1 MMTDIRIDKRAYAL
15 SAIESIATLQYYCL
29 AAIAKKSSES
39 CTIFARF
46 PGALST
52 ITQLFVVA
60 LLIMRVYAFYQRK
73 AWILWVTI
81 PLGTVA
87 IGISA
92 WGLAQ
97 VRTINL
103 SFGPQT
109 LFRAC
114 VPAELQTRVGMT
126 LSPPDILIFDA
137 CLLQVSVFKASWF
150 ISGAFDTLI
159 FVLTVN
165 KTWNLCREHRQ
176 IGLQSKL
183 SRLLM
188 RDGAMYYGILA
199 ITNLVNVVFFLT
211 DENTFFEQSAGNNS
225 VLSHTL
231 TSTLLSR
238 LILNLREAGAK
249 PESDVTRFSTRLSI
263 VPPEDIMLVP
273 VSTFSNSTATRSS
286 DYTWSSSGGSTTI
299 GGSITKQKT
308 PISIPE
314 TSL

>member
-1 MMTDIRIDKRAYAL
+1 MMTAIRIDKRAYAL

-52 ITQLFVVA
+52 ITQFFVVV

-73 AWILWVTI
+73 AWTLWVTI

-92 WGLAQ
+92 WSLAQ

-103 SFGPQT
+103 SFGPQN

-114 VPAELQTRVGMT
+114 VPAELQTRV
-126 LSPPDILIFDA
+126 
-137 CLLQVSVFKASWF
+137 VFKASWF
-150 ISGAFDTLI
+150 ISGTFDTLI
-159 FVLTVN
+159 FVLTVY
-165 KTWNLCREHRQ
+165 KTWSLCREHRQ

-211 DENTFFEQSAGNNS
+211 DENTFFEQSAGSNS

-238 LILNLREAGAK
+238 LVLNLREAGAK

-273 VSTFSNSTATRSS
+273 ASTFSNSTATRSS
-286 DYTWSSSGGSTTI
+286 DYTWSSSGGGTTV
-299 GGSITKQKT
+299 GSSIIKQKT

-314 TSL
+314 TSV